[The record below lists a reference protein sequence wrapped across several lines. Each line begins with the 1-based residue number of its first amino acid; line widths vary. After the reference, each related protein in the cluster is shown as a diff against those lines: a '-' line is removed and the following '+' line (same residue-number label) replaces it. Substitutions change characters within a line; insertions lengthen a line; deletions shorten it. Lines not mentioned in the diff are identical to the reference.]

1 MDLVSIVDEIKEK
14 LDEKDRIREKV
25 LVTTREVV
33 RCCRESIN
41 RLHRKDFVVAEE
53 RLGNAETNVKNLRA
67 LLNEHPDIYYSG
79 SIQTANQ
86 EFAEALLFYDYLK
99 KLEFPSPDDL
109 EIPDIDYLLGL
120 CDLVGELRRHVLLL
134 LMDENPEEA
143 KNTYRFMEGLYEE
156 VMSAEYPRGL
166 INIKQKQD
174 AMRFVVERTLEDLT
188 RAKLTKELETKI
200 ENILGKKEKGAS
212 QK

>member
-1 MDLVSIVDEIKEK
+1 MDLVSIVDEIKKK

-25 LVTTREVV
+25 LITTREVV
-33 RCCRESIN
+33 RCCRKSIN
-41 RLHRKDFVVAEE
+41 SLHRKDLVVAEE
-53 RLGNAETNVKNLRA
+53 RLRNAEIHVKSLKVV
-67 LLNEHPDIYYSG
+67 LDEHPDIYYSG

-86 EFAEALLFYDYLK
+86 EFAEASLFYDYLK
-99 KLEFPSPDDL
+99 KLEFPSPGDL
-109 EIPDIDYLLGL
+109 GIPDIDYLLGL

-134 LMDENPEEA
+134 LMDENLEEA
-143 KNTYRFMEGLYEE
+143 KNTYDFMEGLYER

-200 ENILGKKEKGAS
+200 ENILGEKEKGAS
-212 QK
+212 